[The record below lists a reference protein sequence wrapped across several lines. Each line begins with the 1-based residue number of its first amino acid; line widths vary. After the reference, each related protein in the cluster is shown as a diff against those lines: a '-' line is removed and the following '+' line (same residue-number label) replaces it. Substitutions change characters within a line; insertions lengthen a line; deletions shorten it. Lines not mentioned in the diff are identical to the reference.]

1 MLLYLGAPQSTARYT
16 IQTPIIYWTLVFGGR
31 DRGPKAIIMWIEV
44 PGPHPTPW
52 CQQEPDS
59 QKPQAVCRCG
69 SWGTLRE
76 SHPWNT
82 LRVATWK
89 PAAQPHTAK
98 SASCEATQL
107 YKTVRVRV
115 GCSCFAQKKHPHCRA
130 TPRSSEHFN
139 TGIPLPKGV
148 LPPNDGPSPRD
159 RKFRRRHSSYLI
171 LCVHLV
177 AFWSLHS
184 GLQSKLGS
192 LPKSLSNDYPKGHKW
207 WKIPESFKTQTSPW
221 SISPIKQLTTQHP

>member
-139 TGIPLPKGV
+139 TGIPG
-148 LPPNDGPSPRD
+148 
-159 RKFRRRHSSYLI
+159 
-171 LCVHLV
+171 
-177 AFWSLHS
+177 
-184 GLQSKLGS
+184 
-192 LPKSLSNDYPKGHKW
+192 YPKGCFLQMMDHLQGIENFVDVILVIWYYVCIW
-207 WKIPESFKTQTSPW
+207 WHIYLYIPGCSQN
-221 SISPIKQLTTQHP
+221 